1 MYRVSGTPN
10 SMLPTVLE
18 QCNVVDLKK
27 GVVRK
32 DVKILIRDRLI
43 ADISADRVKSEGSM
57 ILKTGLYF
65 LV

>member
-1 MYRVSGTPN
+1 
-10 SMLPTVLE
+10 MLPTVLE
-18 QCNVVDLKK
+18 KCNVVDLKK